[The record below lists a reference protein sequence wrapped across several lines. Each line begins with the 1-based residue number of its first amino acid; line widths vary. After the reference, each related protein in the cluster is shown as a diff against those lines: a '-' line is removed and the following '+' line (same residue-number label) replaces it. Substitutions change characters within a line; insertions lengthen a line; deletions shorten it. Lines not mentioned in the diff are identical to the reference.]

1 MWCWSK
7 YSVLAVQGYAEH
19 TEPSRNLL
27 QKMLPVENTLTS
39 SSKFKSSPDIII
51 NSSKTANNTMNQ
63 NTDSK
68 YYTVS
73 L

>member
-1 MWCWSK
+1 
-7 YSVLAVQGYAEH
+7 
-19 TEPSRNLL
+19 
-27 QKMLPVENTLTS
+27 MLPVENTLTS